1 MLPED
6 SVPGASSTVAA
17 NRWRQGVEW
26 ALAGLTLSGAAWLL
40 ARYVFVSETEF
51 GRQLPS
57 WAARVLAIHGG
68 IAMLSLIA
76 VGAWLP
82 MHVVPRLRSGRG
94 LATGVPQLGLLAV
107 LAVTGFG
114 LYYIA
119 DESSRPTWSVV
130 HWIAGLVLAIV
141 LLVHRR
147 KSPVGRR

>member
-6 SVPGASSTVAA
+6 SAPAASPTVPV
-17 NRWRQGVEW
+17 NRWRLAVEW
-26 ALAGLTLSGAAWLL
+26 AVIGLTLSGVAWLM

-82 MHVVPRLRSGRG
+82 MHVAPRLRRSSG
-94 LATGVPQLGLLAV
+94 LVTGVSQLGLLAV

-114 LYYIA
+114 LYYLA
-119 DESSRPTWSVV
+119 DESSRPAWSVV
-130 HWIAGLVLAIV
+130 HWVAGLVLAMLV
-141 LLVHRR
+141 LVHRR
-147 KSPVGRR
+147 TTTARHR